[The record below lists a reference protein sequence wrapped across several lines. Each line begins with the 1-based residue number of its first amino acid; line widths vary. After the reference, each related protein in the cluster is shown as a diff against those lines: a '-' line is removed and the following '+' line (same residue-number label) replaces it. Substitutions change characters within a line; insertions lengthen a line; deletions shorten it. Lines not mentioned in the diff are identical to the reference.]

1 MKSVAAALAWGV
13 LALNA
18 VPATA
23 SLPSLLPKKDPP
35 KYTPKVAT
43 LVAWAVCQ
51 ERQAHNPELNS
62 SQRQNILDV
71 ARSYYQKAIA
81 VDANHVPAYSG
92 LARVYMDM
100 DHYDKAQET
109 YHKILQKC
117 PKNASLWLELGVCH
131 CRAKQWEL
139 AVRSFQKAGDLDP
152 ESRTAI
158 ETLGFCQARAGHLQ
172 ESLQTLSKVMSPAEA
187 NYTVARMLHHM
198 KRDDLGRG
206 YLRQALQLNPDLAGA
221 RRLLEELDQA
231 NRPLAQIQFE

>member
-1 MKSVAAALAWGV
+1 MKCLLTAALAWVV
-13 LALNA
+13 LTM
-18 VPATA
+18 PATA
-23 SLPSLLPKKDPP
+23 SPLPSLLPKKDPP
-35 KYTPKVAT
+35 KYTPKVTT

-51 ERQAHNPELNS
+51 ERQADNPELNS

-81 VDANHVPAYSG
+81 VDANHVPAYTG
-92 LARVYMDM
+92 LARVYMNM

-109 YHKILQKC
+109 YHKILQKF
-117 PKNASLWLELGVCH
+117 PKNASLWLEVGVCH

-139 AVRSFQKAGDLDP
+139 AVRSFQKAGELDP

-187 NYTVARMLHHM
+187 NFTVARMLHHM
-198 KRDDLGRG
+198 NRDDLCRG

-221 RRLLEELDQA
+221 RSLQEALDQA
-231 NRPLAQIQFE
+231 KRPLAQIQFE